1 MVDGGAGTTETA
13 GDGSAQ
19 DSSAQDESVLSSQRR
34 SRVEAKARSAR
45 VALAHDWLVGR
56 RGGEAVLERIAR
68 IVLQRY
74 THAGLYT
81 LFKKG
86 KGVGSAIDRFDCHT
100 SMLNGLPGR
109 RWLLP
114 MYPAAVG
121 GLSAKL
127 ARHAEASPIDLL
139 VSTSSGLIKG
149 MKAPEGARHLCYCH
163 APARYLWS
171 VTDDY
176 TRGGVGGTLRKI
188 GFGAFGER
196 LKSWDRKT
204 VSNVDS
210 FVANSRHTAKE
221 IDRCFGRE
229 AVVIHP
235 PVRTEMFT
243 VDPAV
248 KREDFWLV
256 AGAHEPYKRTDIAIE
271 AAMRAGKRLMVAG
284 GGSEIGALKAFTKK
298 TARSLGKMGFGTG
311 RQTLVE
317 FLGRVD
323 DATLIGLYRRARCL
337 IYPQIEDFGI
347 VAVEA
352 QACGCPVVA
361 RRAGGALDS
370 VLEGRTGVFF
380 NDADPLQVI
389 AAVER
394 APEGVDEQCRAHAE
408 KFSEAAFDRR
418 IAKAMGRMV

>member
-1 MVDGGAGTTETA
+1 MVDGGSGTTEQTDR
-13 GDGSAQ
+13 DG
-19 DSSAQDESVLSSQRR
+19 SVLSSERK
-34 SRVEAKARSAR
+34 SRVEAKRRAAR

-68 IVLQRY
+68 IVLQQY

-86 KGVGSAIDRFDCHT
+86 KGIGSAIDRFDCHT

-114 MYPAAVG
+114 LYPAAVD

-127 ARHAEASPIDLL
+127 ARQAAGSPIDLL

-171 VTDDY
+171 VTDEY
-176 TRGGVGGTLRKI
+176 TRGGLGGSLRKA
-188 GFGAFGER
+188 GFGMFGER
-196 LKSWDRKT
+196 LRNWDRKT
-204 VSNVDS
+204 VANVDA
-210 FVANSRHTAKE
+210 FIANSRHTAKE
-221 IDRCFGRE
+221 IDRCFARE

-243 VDPAV
+243 VDASV
-248 KREDFWLV
+248 QREDFWLV

-271 AAMRAGKRLMVAG
+271 AAMRAGRRLMVAG
-284 GGSEIGALKAFTKK
+284 GGSEIGALKKFTKK

-311 RQTLVE
+311 RQTLIE

-323 DATLIGLYRRARCL
+323 DSTLIGLYRRARCL

-370 VLEGRTGVFF
+370 VLEGRTGIFF
-380 NDADPLQVI
+380 NETDPEALRK
-389 AAVER
+389 AVER
-394 APEGVDEQCRAHAE
+394 APEGVDDQCRAHAE
-408 KFSEAAFDRR
+408 MFSEAAFDRR
-418 IAKAMGRMV
+418 IARAMERMV